1 MVFGGLQCDEKSGEK
16 LNSSSCTKSIKVF
29 DELIREMRLIDPNL
43 NNGRFTWSS
52 FRATP
57 ICSRLDRFLF
67 TCKWNGLFP
76 FVRQE
81 MLVRLVSDHNPIVID
96 SNPPKWGPGLFRF
109 DNLWL
114 EHNSFSKLL
123 EGWWKNASAI
133 GWPGTKLMCKLKKVQ
148 KNIKEW
154 SKSVYG
160 NKKVAENALER
171 RILALDKIEG
181 INLSNQSLAED
192 RRNLK
197 REWQR
202 YVFEEE
208 RSLWLKSKCK
218 WAKEGDANSR
228 MFHNLLN
235 ARKARNTISRIEKT
249 DGSTLDKEEEI
260 VAELIDFFSK
270 LYTYERR
277 PGWGL
282 EGIKWQQISESLA
295 TDLERPFE
303 EDEIKEAI
311 FKCEVFK
318 AIEREGRIEGSIN
331 ETFICLIP
339 KKLNSCM
346 VKDFRPISL
355 TTSVYKIIAKVLA
368 ARLRVE
374 DYRCRD
380 KSGLVFKI
388 DFEKAYDRV
397 EWDFLDLVR
406 TKKGTRGNFKG
417 SRGLRQGDPV
427 SPFLFTLVV
436 DVLGRMID
444 QAVNSSIFLEF
455 LVGKDKVHVNHLQF
469 ANDTLLFANDEA
481 SLQILTRIVGA
492 FCAVLGLKVNMNKSQ
507 VLGISMY
514 ESVVALCASQIGCE
528 VGNWPM
534 SYLGIPLGGSPRKK
548 LFWAPVLEKCAKKP
562 NGWKASFLSRG
573 GRLTLV

>member
-1 MVFGGLQCDEKSGEK
+1 MVFGGGGDFNVVRRVGEK
-16 LNSSSCTKSIKVF
+16 LNSSSCTKNIKVF
-29 DELIREMRLIDPNL
+29 DELIREMRLIDLNL
-43 NNGRFTWSS
+43 NNGRFTWSN

-67 TCKWNGLFP
+67 TYKWNGLFP

-81 MLVRLVSDHNPIVID
+81 MLVRLVSDHNPVVID

-160 NKKVAENALER
+160 NNKVAENALER

-181 INLSNQSLAED
+181 INFLDPSLAED

-208 RSLWLKSKCK
+208 RSLWLKSK
-218 WAKEGDANSR
+218 W
-228 MFHNLLN
+228 
-235 ARKARNTISRIEKT
+235 
-249 DGSTLDKEEEI
+249 
-260 VAELIDFFSK
+260 
-270 LYTYERR
+270 
-277 PGWGL
+277 WGV
-282 EGIKWQQISESLA
+282 EGIEWQQISESLA

-311 FKCEVFK
+311 FKCE
-318 AIEREGRIEGSIN
+318 E
-331 ETFICLIP
+331 
-339 KKLNSCM
+339 KLNSCM

-368 ARLRVE
+368 ARLRGVLGETILVTQSAFVEGRQILDFVLVANEAVE
-374 DYRCRD
+374 DYRCHD
-380 KSGLVFKI
+380 KSGI
-388 DFEKAYDRV
+388 
-397 EWDFLDLVR
+397 
-406 TKKGTRGNFKG
+406 RGNFKG
-417 SRGLRQGDPV
+417 SRGLRQGDPL

-444 QAVNSSIFLEF
+444 QAMNSRIFSEF
-455 LVGKDKVHVNHLQF
+455 LVGKDKVHVNHLRF

-528 VGNWPM
+528 VGNWPT

-548 LFWAPVLEKCAKKP
+548 LFWAPVLEKCAKKL